1 MAEEYVCTLDDA
13 SLKKA
18 MKELN
23 EDPKERD
30 SAVQTLREWLQQQK
44 WLRTPTDSC
53 FLLAF
58 LRTRKFSQ
66 LAARTSVEK
75 YWTIRSENKD
85 WFDDIDP
92 ADPKIQ
98 AFLKLGV
105 FVLLPGRDK
114 NGQKMMIERPG
125 ALDFSLLNKKFT
137 VNDVFR
143 ASFCMM
149 DYCMMDENVQVN
161 GMVIFSDMTGF
172 TAKHETVFGLDKMKR
187 SLNVWQNGY
196 PARFK
201 GFHIYNVGPVFEALW
216 GVLKVFMKEKL
227 RKRIVMHSRS
237 LVSVYKDL
245 DMAMLPDEYL
255 PDDYQGPTI
264 GSMDTVCDKM
274 INELIQPEMQARIK
288 ALSSCQYGVDLSL
301 KPKDDAPAES
311 FRKLNVD

>member
-1 MAEEYVCTLDDA
+1 MTEDYVCTLDDA
-13 SLKKA
+13 SLMKA
-18 MKELN
+18 AKELN

-44 WLRTPTDSC
+44 WLRTPTDSP

-114 NGQKMMIERPG
+114 YGQKMAIERP
-125 ALDFSLLNKKFT
+125 DN
-137 VNDVFR
+137 
-143 ASFCMM
+143 
-149 DYCMMDENVQVN
+149 
-161 GMVIFSDMTGF
+161 
-172 TAKHETVFGLDKMKR
+172 
-187 SLNVWQNGY
+187 
-196 PARFK
+196 
-201 GFHIYNVGPVFEALW
+201 
-216 GVLKVFMKEKL
+216 
-227 RKRIVMHSRS
+227 
-237 LVSVYKDL
+237 
-245 DMAMLPDEYL
+245 
-255 PDDYQGPTI
+255 
-264 GSMDTVCDKM
+264 M
-274 INELIQPEMQARIK
+274 INELMQPEVRARIK
-288 ALSSCQYGVDLSL
+288 AWSSCQYGVDLSM